1 MPLSDVIVGNTQPN
15 HLALMSD
22 ECLDTA
28 TFTAEQELKYARGY
42 KEGYDLPD
50 KHSEAWLKI
59 NHPQSPKAGSAQQV
73 PSLSGN
79 ISPSPK
85 NQNGPQTG

>member
-1 MPLSDVIVGNTQPN
+1 MNAWTLQLLQLN
-15 HLALMSD
+15 
-22 ECLDTA
+22 
-28 TFTAEQELKYARGY
+28 TFTLLHTTFTLLQLKYARGY